1 MRKLH
6 TSIVA
11 ITLAFTPISL
21 MAADWDA
28 YPVPANAGAGKTWQL
43 QSQSDE
49 FNYNFNAT
57 SNAATFGG
65 KWTNFYHNAWE
76 GPGPTRWRRENTSVA
91 GGNLQI
97 KATRT
102 PGENKSFKVDL
113 DQDGVAETHTT
124 PATRAGC
131 ITSTTRVIFPV
142 FVEARVKIANAV
154 MASDVWLLSPDDTQE
169 IDILEAYGGKQ
180 VRNDWFAQRLHLSHH
195 VFIRNPFQDYQPK
208 DTSTWYTGPTKRY
221 WTDSWVRIGV
231 NWVSPT
237 RLEYYV
243 DGQLVKVMDNM
254 NTVNGKDG
262 IDPLN
267 YTNGAGLNKAM
278 DIIINMEDQNWNAAV
293 GRQPTNAEITN
304 AANHTMKIDWLRV
317 YKPVAAPTSTP
328 PPSNATVPPTGKISL
343 RIQNSNRCVDLAGG
357 SRVNGTAIH
366 QWGCSASN
374 TNQDFTFVAKGG
386 NWFEMKTK
394 HNKCVGVAGAST
406 VNGASIL
413 QWDCFGGNLFQF
425 QLVNKG
431 NNWYQLKNR
440 NSNKCLAVKNSATTN
455 GARLEQWACNNNA
468 NQLFKFE

>member
-1 MRKLH
+1 MKTFHR
-6 TSIVA
+6 TIAA
-11 ITLAFTPISL
+11 IAISCAPASL

-28 YPVPANAGAGKTWQL
+28 YPVPANAGAGKVWQL
-43 QSQSDE
+43 QPQSDE

-91 GGNLQI
+91 GGNLQL
-97 KATRT
+97 KATRV
-102 PGENKSFKVDL
+102 PGETKSFEVDL
-113 DQDGVAETHTT
+113 DLDGVVETHTT

-131 ITSTTRVIFPV
+131 ITSTTRVQYPV

-154 MASDVWLLSPDDTQE
+154 MASDIWLLSPDDTQE

-180 VRNDWFAQRLHLSHH
+180 ARNDWFAQRLHLSHH
-195 VFIRNPFQDYQPK
+195 VFIRSPFQDYQPK
-208 DTSTWYTGPTKRY
+208 DASTWYTGPTKRY
-221 WTDSWVRIGV
+221 WTDSWIRIGV

-243 DGQLVKVMDNM
+243 DGQLVKVMDNLQ
-254 NTVNGKDG
+254 TVNGKDG

-267 YTNGAGLNKAM
+267 YTNGTGLNKAM
-278 DIIINMEDQNWNAAV
+278 DIIINMEDQNWNAAA

-304 AANHTMKIDWLRV
+304 TANHTMKVDWLRV
-317 YKPVAAPTSTP
+317 YKPVNATTP
-328 PPSNATVPPTGKISL
+328 PPSTTVPPAGATSL
-343 RIQNSNRCVDLAGG
+343 RIQNSNRCVDLAAG
-357 SRVNGTAIH
+357 SSANGAAIQ
-366 QWGCSASN
+366 QWSCNSN
-374 TNQDFTFVAKGG
+374 NSNQDFNFVAKGG

-394 HNKCVGVAGAST
+394 HNKCVGIAGGST
-406 VNGASIL
+406 ANGAAAL

-425 QLVNKG
+425 TPVNKG

-440 NSNKCLAVKNSATTN
+440 QSNKCLQVKSSSNAN
-455 GARLEQWACNNNA
+455 GAKLEQWTCSNSA
-468 NQLFKFE
+468 NQYFKFE